1 MRTGN
6 NRKKEVGFRNFLCGW
21 SRSHI
26 GFHRTDFAVRKSYMF
41 PNVSPHFLTWFIVS
55 AWLNKLVV
63 FALNGLVSRKHIFKE
78 PLNAEVRTTLQ

>member
-41 PNVSPHFLTWFIVS
+41 SNVSPQFLT
-55 AWLNKLVV
+55 WLNKLAV

>member
-6 NRKKEVGFRNFLCGW
+6 NGKEEVGFRKVSFGW
-21 SRSHI
+21 CRSHI

-41 PNVSPHFLTWFIVS
+41 SNVSSQFLT
-55 AWLNKLVV
+55 WLNKLAV

>member
-6 NRKKEVGFRNFLCGW
+6 NRKKEVGFRNFLRGW
-21 SRSHI
+21 SPSHI
-26 GFHRTDFAVRKSYMF
+26 GFHRTDFAVRKSYVF
-41 PNVSPHFLTWFIVS
+41 PNVSPQFLT
-55 AWLNKLVV
+55 WLNKLVV

>member
-26 GFHRTDFAVRKSYMF
+26 GFHRTDFAVRKRYMF
-41 PNVSPHFLTWFIVS
+41 PNVSPQFLT
-55 AWLNKLVV
+55 WLNKLVV